1 MSTIKCQFIHIMST
15 VSENGS
21 PNLWKCL
28 LLPKSV
34 KMSTLSKM
42 SENVYLFQTL
52 KMSTSSKIS
61 EHVYVFQKLWKCLP
75 LPKWVRESYLCR
87 SVARHLESGQ
97 CDRLLRLQDQ
107 LHIVGGAREERVDP
121 TWQQGSRKVHLEYC
135 RYHNIQDCRY
145 RKMHNFARHGE
156 KKIGFVSNPIVTI
169 SNHLCEQILSI
180 KAMWCRNE

>member
-28 LLPKSV
+28 LPKSV
-34 KMSTLSKM
+34 KMSTPSKM

-61 EHVYVFQKLWKCLP
+61 ENVYVFQKLWKCLP
-75 LPKWVRESYLCR
+75 LPKWVRKSYLCR

-121 TWQQGSRKVHLEYC
+121 TWQQGGRKMHLEYC

-145 RKMHNFARHGE
+145 RNVQFCQAWGQKDRR
-156 KKIGFVSNPIVTI
+156 
-169 SNHLCEQILSI
+169 LCEQFHNDY
-180 KAMWCRNE
+180 K